1 MQRRKFLFL
10 ASAAIAVPGWA
21 VAGPVE
27 DQIVARLSEQGY
39 TTIKMSR
46 TLLGRRRIVAIG
58 AERRREI
65 IFNPRTGEILRDFW
79 EEIGS
84 DGSSKSGLFDDDD
97 GKDHGD
103 EESGDEDSGGSGSD
117 DDDDDDDD
125 DDNSGSGGGDEE
137 DEEDED
143 EEDEEDDDDEDD
155 DEEDEPDEPDD

>member
-39 TTIKMSR
+39 TAIKMSR

-79 EEIGS
+79 LRTRL
-84 DGSSKSGLFDDDD
+84 DRSGLDRNGVDRAC
-97 GKDHGD
+97 GRR
-103 EESGDEDSGGSGSD
+103 
-117 DDDDDDDD
+117 
-125 DDNSGSGGGDEE
+125 
-137 DEEDED
+137 
-143 EEDEEDDDDEDD
+143 
-155 DEEDEPDEPDD
+155 

>member
-39 TTIKMSR
+39 TAIKMSR

-84 DGSSKSGLFDDDD
+84 DGSSRSGLFDDDD
-97 GKDHGD
+97 EKNHDGEDSD
-103 EESGDEDSGGSGSD
+103 DEDSGGSDSD
-117 DDDDDDDD
+117 DDDDDE
-125 DDNSGSGGGDEE
+125 DE
-137 DEEDED
+137 EEDED
-143 EEDEEDDDDEDD
+143 EDEEEED